1 MVLGFDLRALQ
12 EGFKAH
18 KNRGIGV
25 CVRNIV
31 SRQGLAPE
39 GLDIKYWYEPTLEAD
54 EPKSFGA
61 TPYRR
66 GAIAKAIGP
75 RLKESLNQVLVMRKV
90 IENTARHSGAE
101 TIFFPSHLDTPPGL
115 ATPYAVTAHDMIQA
129 AMMERLYS
137 SMKDRL
143 HIKMQISALKKARLI
158 IAVSAYTRDD
168 LVRYA
173 GCDAKKIEVVHNGV
187 DSAFRPGVTEG
198 AERFDLPEKFILYVG
213 GIDGRKNINLL
224 FDSFSELSAL
234 KPEYHLV
241 MTGDVSGDKLYKSHV
256 AAMEKRGIKDRVR
269 ALGFVSNEELIAMYN
284 RATIF
289 VYPSLYEGFGL
300 PVAEAMACGAAILTT
315 SRASIPEVAGD
326 GAMLVDPD
334 DPVAFTKALVTLAEN
349 ETLRK
354 ELGEKG
360 ILQAKKY
367 TWDKCA
373 KETFQ
378 LLGEM

>member
-1 MVLGFDLRALQ
+1 MRFGFDLRALQ
-12 EGFKAH
+12 DGFKAH

-25 CVRNIV
+25 YTRNLV
-31 SRQGLAPE
+31 TRQNMAPK
-39 GLDIKYWYEPTLEAD
+39 GLDIKYWYEPLLEAT

-66 GAIAKAIGP
+66 GAIARTVGP
-75 RLKESLNQVLVMRKV
+75 RLKESLNQILVMRKV
-90 IENTARHSGAE
+90 IENTAQDAGAE
-101 TIFFPSHLDTPPGL
+101 MIFFPSHLDTPPGL
-115 ATPYAVTAHDMIQA
+115 AVPYAVTAHDMIQA
-129 AMMERLYS
+129 AMAERLYS
-137 SMKDRL
+137 SMKDKL

-158 IAVSAYTRDD
+158 ISVSAHTRDD

-173 GCDAKKIEVVHNGV
+173 GCDGKKIEVVHNGV
-187 DSAFRPGVTEG
+187 DPAFRPGVTTG

-241 MTGDVSGDKLYKSHV
+241 MTGDVAGDKLYKSHV
-256 AAMEKRGIKDRVR
+256 AAMEKRGIKDRVS
-269 ALGFVSNEELIAMYN
+269 ALGFVSNEELIALYN

-300 PVAEAMACGAAILTT
+300 PVAEAMACGAATLTT
-315 SRASIPEVAGD
+315 NRASIPEVAGD
-326 GAMLVDPD
+326 GALLVDPD

-360 ILQAKKY
+360 VLQAKKF

-378 LLGEM
+378 LLGEL